1 VIVKKILSGVARM
14 SRKNGTLWEGK
25 FGRGKIVQM
34 LVGGKSQEV
43 LGAGLNKLSTYGIL
57 KNLGSGQVNGVM
69 RSLADAGLLRT
80 EAGEFPVVT
89 LTEKGDKVML
99 GKSSYSLIWPKE
111 KVLEIAELKDA
122 GFDPVLFGALRDLR
136 ARLAKAENV
145 PAYCVFGNKTIEALA
160 RYRPRTIDEMLLVPG
175 VGAVKVQRYAR
186 PFLDTIKDWPTPL

>member
-1 VIVKKILSGVARM
+1 
-14 SRKNGTLWEGK
+14 
-25 FGRGKIVQM
+25 
-34 LVGGKSQEV
+34 
-43 LGAGLNKLSTYGIL
+43 
-57 KNLGSGQVNGVM
+57 M